1 MKLEKLGLKG
11 IRGIANEKK
20 SDSRGT
26 LVRIWDEEFAIP
38 EFNLAQGSFVSNPEL
53 GTLRGL
59 HFQSDPFSES
69 KILYCVSG
77 KIFDVI
83 VDIRPKSPT
92 YKKHLVVE
100 LGLNQEF
107 MGLII
112 PAGFAHGYLTLETN
126 SNLIYFMDTPFKKE
140 NVDGIHWERNC
151 LDIKWPF
158 NPIVISEKDS
168 ELKDFQ

>member
-1 MKLEKLGLKG
+1 MKLIGLGLAGIKG
-11 IRGIANEKK
+11 IVTEKN
-20 SDSRGT
+20 SDSRGS
-26 LVRIWDEEFAIP
+26 LIRIWDKEFGIS
-38 EFNLAQGSFVSNPEL
+38 EFNLTQASFVSNPER

-77 KIFDVI
+77 EIFDVV
-83 VDIRPKSPT
+83 VDLRPNSPT
-92 YKKHLVVE
+92 YKKHLEVK
-100 LGLNQEF
+100 LGLNREF

-126 SNLIYFMDTPFKKE
+126 SSLIYFMDTPFKKE
-140 NVDGIHWERNC
+140 YADGIHWEKNR

-158 NPIVISEKDS
+158 NPKVISQKDS